1 MLSYP
6 LLLTLDNDSSD
17 KNNDPK
23 VFTNY
28 HHSQLDS
35 DLLNQAVE
43 KASSDSKFLTYS
55 LNLLKDMKFPTY
67 KYKIIHHVKKLQMMK
82 I

>member
-1 MLSYP
+1 MR
-6 LLLTLDNDSSD
+6 LDNDSSD

-35 DLLNQAVE
+35 DLLNQAVD
-43 KASSDSKFLTYS
+43 KDISDRKFTTSSLS
-55 LNLLKDMKFPTY
+55 LLKDMKFPTY
-67 KYKIIHHVKKLQMMK
+67 KYK
-82 I
+82 